1 MHLAVLGTGLLGRPI
16 AERLHRTGHS
26 VTVYNRTRHKTTGLA
41 ELGVKVAASPRQAL
55 ESADCILLLL
65 ADAEAIRAVLLDQP
79 GPLLAGRIIVQM
91 GTIGPAQS
99 AAFQPVIA
107 AAGGEYCEA
116 PVLGSVSE
124 ARKGSLL
131 ILFGGTRE
139 QLTRCNE
146 VLRPLGRERH
156 YVGTVGKAAALKLA
170 LNQLI
175 AAETAAFS
183 LSLALVQQEHVDV
196 ELFMAVL
203 RKSALFAPTF
213 DKKLPRLLNRDYS
226 SPNFSV
232 RHLVKDLRLFLER
245 ARAMRLATNGL
256 EGVIPLL
263 SGAIDRGLADVDYSA
278 MFETVSPQ
286 SAQDA
291 LNPR

>member
-1 MHLAVLGTGLLGRPI
+1 MHIAVLGAGLLGRPI

-26 VTVYNRTRHKTTGLA
+26 VTVYNRTRHRTDGLT
-41 ELGVKVAASPRQAL
+41 ELGITVAASPREAV
-55 ESADCILLLL
+55 ESSDRILLLL
-65 ADAEAIRAVLLDQP
+65 ADAEAIRAVLSDQP
-79 GPLLAGRIIVQM
+79 TQLFAGRIIIQM

-99 AAFQPVIA
+99 VAFEQDITA
-107 AAGGEYCEA
+107 GGGEYCEA
-116 PVLGSVSE
+116 PVLGSVAE
-124 ARKGSLL
+124 AQKGALL
-131 ILFGGTRE
+131 VLFGGTRE
-139 QLTRCNE
+139 QLIRCDE
-146 VLRPLGRERH
+146 VLGSLSREPH

-175 AAETAAFS
+175 AAEMAAFS

-213 DKKLPRLLNRDYS
+213 DKKLPRLLSRDYS

-232 RHLVKDLRLFLER
+232 QHLVKDVHLFLER
-245 ARAMRLATNGL
+245 ARAMKLATSGL

-286 SAQDA
+286 LTQDV
-291 LNPR
+291 